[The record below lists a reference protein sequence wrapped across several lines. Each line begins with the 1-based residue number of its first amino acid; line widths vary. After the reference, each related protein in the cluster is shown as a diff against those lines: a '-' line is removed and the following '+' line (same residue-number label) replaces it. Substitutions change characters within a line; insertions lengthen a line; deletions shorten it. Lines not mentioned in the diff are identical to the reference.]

1 MDLQKNL
8 KVIRK
13 KKKLSQRRLAEKSGV
28 SYSMVCKLE
37 SGEQKNPSLDT
48 LKKIASALE
57 VKVADIMGIS
67 AYLDEVE
74 SDIKRTTSFYDYLG
88 FLGYEIGQGEH
99 TDYQMHIKETD
110 TYIELSSDDIELLK
124 ELEDSTNKDIKR
136 TIELLI
142 ATKSK

>member
-1 MDLQKNL
+1 MSIGKN
-8 KVIRK
+8 IRNLRK
-13 KKKLSQRRLAEKSGV
+13 EKGLTQAELGKRLNVTQQMIGQYENG
-28 SYSMVCKLE
+28 
-37 SGEQKNPSLDT
+37 KNSPQMDT

-67 AYLDEVE
+67 TYLDEVE

-88 FLGYEIGQGEH
+88 LLGYEIGQGEH
-99 TDYQMHIKETD
+99 EDYQMHIKETD

-136 TIELLI
+136 TIDLLI